1 LEGRG
6 TAGGELPALAGGRP
20 VRETWLP
27 YARQWVSEE
36 DVAAVAEVLRG
47 EWLTTGPKIRE
58 FEEAVAAYV
67 GARYAVA
74 VASGTAALH
83 AACFVAGIGPGDEVI
98 TTPLTFAASANCV
111 LYAGA
116 EPVFAD
122 VDLATGNIDPEDV
135 ARKVTPRT
143 RAIIPVHLAGHPCD
157 LDRLHAIARR
167 HGLVVIED
175 AAHALGAEYRGRR
188 IGGLSDLTI
197 FSFHPVKHIT
207 TGEGGMVTTNDPELY
222 RRLVAFRNHGIVRE
236 PEYFL
241 EEPHGPWYYEM
252 QHLGYN
258 YRLTDIQAALGLSQ
272 LARLEQFL
280 ARRREI
286 VVAYNAAFAGLPWL
300 QTPAEPPDGRSAW
313 HLYMVRLC
321 LERLRVD
328 RATVFRALWAENI
341 GVQVHYIPVY
351 LHPYYRRRVGGARR
365 GPSAPGFAGELAH
378 RPGVPADASSVPGA
392 PSWPQGSERGTG
404 PGNGRSAPAPPSSAG
419 RPGPETARPE
429 ASLGFAPPLC
439 PRAEAL
445 YARLVSL
452 PLFPAMT
459 DRDVADVVRAVGKVL
474 RYYGA

>member
-1 LEGRG
+1 
-6 TAGGELPALAGGRP
+6 
-20 VRETWLP
+20 
-27 YARQWVSEE
+27 
-36 DVAAVAEVLRG
+36 VAAVAEVLRG

-74 VASGTAALH
+74 VSSGTAALH
-83 AACFVAGIGPGDEVI
+83 AACFAAGIGPGDEVI

-122 VDLATGNIDPEDV
+122 VDPVTGNIDPEDV

-157 LDRLHAIARR
+157 LDGLHAIARR

-207 TGEGGMVTTNDPELY
+207 TGEGGMVTTNNPELH

-272 LARLEQFL
+272 LARLEEFL

-286 VVAYNAAFAGLPWL
+286 VAAYNAAFAGLPWL
-300 QTPAEPPDGRSAW
+300 ETPSEPPDGRSAW

-321 LERLRVD
+321 LEKLRVD

-351 LHPYYRRRVGGARR
+351 LHPYYRRRVCGARGGR
-365 GPSAPGFAGELAH
+365 STPGFAGELAH

-404 PGNGRSAPAPPSSAG
+404 PGNGLSTPASPSSAR
-419 RPGPETARPE
+419 RPDPETAPSE
-429 ASLGFAPPLC
+429 ARSGIAPPLC

-445 YARLVSL
+445 YARLLSL

-459 DRDVADVVRAVGKVL
+459 ERDVSDVVRAVCKVL